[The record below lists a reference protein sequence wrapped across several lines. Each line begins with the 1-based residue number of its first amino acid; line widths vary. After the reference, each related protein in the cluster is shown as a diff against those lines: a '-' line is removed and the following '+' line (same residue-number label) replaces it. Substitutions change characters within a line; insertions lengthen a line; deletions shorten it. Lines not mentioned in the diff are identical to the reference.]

1 MSAPVKSAR
10 PKTPRA
16 KTQSAKS
23 QAAKT
28 AKPKRRKPEQQEAAS
43 IPLADLAA
51 RKKARAPKIEINSEL
66 LAHAHVSKAWPFE
79 EARKVLS
86 RLKRIPKPTG
96 AIIFETGY
104 GPSGLP
110 HIGTFGEV
118 ARTTMVRHA
127 FRVLTEDKIPT
138 RLICFSDDMDGL
150 RKVPGN
156 IPNKEMVAEHLGKP
170 LTQIPDPFGDHP
182 SFGHHNN
189 ARLRAFLDTFGFDY
203 EFLSATECY
212 TTGRF
217 DKTLLKVLQHYDA
230 IRDVILPTLGPE
242 RRATYSPFLP
252 ISSVT
257 GQVLQVPIIDRDTAS
272 GTIFYKEP
280 ETGRLT
286 QVPVTSGHCK
296 LQWKADWAMRW
307 AALGVDYEM
316 AGKDLIDSVRLA
328 GHICRILGAQ
338 QPEGFIYELFLDE
351 KGEKISKSR
360 GNGLTIEEWLT
371 YASPESLSLYMYQ
384 SPRKAKRLY
393 FDVIPRAVDEYVG
406 HLAAYP
412 KEEQDAKLMN
422 AVWHIHSGV
431 PPKAELPISF
441 ALLLNLASASNSED
455 KEVLWGFIRRYAP
468 DATPEDHPLLDQ
480 LVGYAIRYFHDFVK
494 PAKRY
499 RLPDERERAALVDLD
514 ARLGKLPAGALS
526 EEIQGEV
533 YAVGKEHGFE
543 PLRAWFSALY
553 EVLLGQTQGPRFG
566 SFVELYGI
574 PETRALIQNKL
585 KVREAR

>member
-1 MSAPVKSAR
+1 MASPTSADTKSAA
-10 PKTPRA
+10 PNGA
-16 KTQSAKS
+16 KF
-23 QAAKT
+23 QAA
-28 AKPKRRKPEQQEAAS
+28 
-43 IPLADLAA
+43 
-51 RKKARAPKIEINSEL
+51 APIEINSEL

-86 RLKRIPKPTG
+86 RIKRIPQPTG
-96 AIIFETGY
+96 SIIFETGY

-127 FRVLTEDKIPT
+127 FRVLTEDKVPT

-150 RKVPGN
+150 RKVPDN
-156 IPNKEMVAEHLGKP
+156 IPNKEMVVQHLGKP
-170 LTQIPDPFGDHP
+170 LTQVPDPFGEHK

-189 ARLRAFLDTFGFDY
+189 ARLKAFLDTFGFDY

-212 TTGRF
+212 TSGRF
-217 DKTLLKVLQHYDA
+217 DATLLKVLEHYDA

-252 ISSVT
+252 ISPVT
-257 GQVLQVPIIDRDTAS
+257 GQVLQVPIIDRDLAA
-272 GTIFYKEP
+272 GAIRYKDFN
-280 ETGRLT
+280 TGKLT
-286 QVPVTSGHCK
+286 QVPVTRGHCK

-316 AGKDLIDSVRLA
+316 AGKDLIDSVRLS
-328 GHICRILGAQ
+328 GHICRILGKQ

-360 GNGLTIEEWLT
+360 GNGLTIEEWLA
-371 YASPESLSLYMYQ
+371 YASPESLALYMYQ

-412 KEEQDAKLMN
+412 NEDQAAKLMN
-422 AVWHIHSGV
+422 PVWHIHNGA
-431 PPKAELPISF
+431 PPAAELPISF

-455 KEVLWGFIRRYAP
+455 REVLWGFIRRYAP
-468 DATPEDHPLLDQ
+468 DATPESHPLLDE

-494 PAKRY
+494 PAKQY
-499 RLPDERERAALVDLD
+499 RLPTEKERAAFADLD
-514 ARLGKLPAGALS
+514 KRLAALPDKVLA
-526 EEIQGEV
+526 EEIQNEV
-533 YAVGKEHGFE
+533 YAVGKAHDFE
-543 PLRAWFSALY
+543 PLRAWFQALY
-553 EVLLGQTQGPRFG
+553 QVLLGQTQGPRFG
-566 SFVELYGI
+566 SFVELYGVA
-574 PETRALIQNKL
+574 ETRALIGRAL
-585 KVREAR
+585 AGELAG